1 MTFKEEDNQLEMEIL
16 ESEQLQEFEQYQQVN
31 GEVLGELLD
40 ESLSLDEEEFN
51 ESDSDEEDVSSSK
64 KKKKKGDKLSDF
76 YLKKINDLEVEL
88 AAYKAREQSSRDELN
103 KKYLENIQKKTEDAK
118 AWMEE
123 KEKQMEQ
130 KYILKLEELEEHKN
144 FMYEDQLTELVNIIS
159 GMEKVINSEPRSE
172 EVKNYLLGFKM
183 FLTQFESLLESLN
196 IKVISP
202 QINEEY
208 DSEKMESV
216 MTEGVEEEKKNKII
230 EVFSKGYTLNDR
242 VIKLAQVKV
251 GV

>member
-88 AAYKAREQSSRDELN
+88 AAYKAREQSFKDELN
-103 KKYLENIQKKTEDAK
+103 KKYLENIQKKSEEAI
-118 AWMEE
+118 ALLEE
-123 KEKQMEQ
+123 KEKKIEQ
-130 KYILKLEELEEHKN
+130 KYSLKFEELKN

-159 GMEKVINSEPRSE
+159 GMEKVINSEPKSE